1 MEVNDRIKLLIEEKA
16 KSERDFALRI
26 GINQATLNYYTS
38 GKRKLSLETIY
49 AILGTF
55 QDVSAEW
62 LLRGEGE
69 MLKGDVASGQSS
81 SSGKLSGDESSFY
94 KKIIDEQLDT
104 IGMLKKKVSELEEQN
119 VAGKDGS
126 KTA

>member
-1 MEVNDRIKLLIEEKA
+1 MEVNDRIKLLIEAKA

-49 AILGTF
+49 AILDTF
-55 QDVSAEW
+55 PDVSAEW
-62 LLRGEGE
+62 LLRGNGAMAIGE
-69 MLKGDVASGQSS
+69 SLIIPANSEKALDDA
-81 SSGKLSGDESSFY
+81 SFY

-104 IGMLKKKVSELEEQN
+104 IKMLRDKLKECEEAAQEKGQQMG
-119 VAGKDGS
+119 A
-126 KTA
+126 